1 MGIINKPHDKF
12 FKETLSNI
20 ETTRSF
26 MENYLPKEIL
36 AITDLE
42 KLTVEKDSYIDKE
55 LEEVFSDILF
65 KANIN
70 GKEGYIYFL
79 FEHKSYLSDKVAIQ
93 LLKYIIK
100 IWEQKTE
107 KEKHKRL
114 PLIIPLVIY
123 HGENIWNIDRN
134 LIGLIDG

>member
-1 MGIINKPHDKF
+1 
-12 FKETLSNI
+12 
-20 ETTRSF
+20 